1 MFRVGGDAKMITLPV
16 LMQLESWTQSEV
28 VGTLKPYKYMCLFM
42 PLLIPADALVVRGC
56 EDTKRFTLF
65 INTVGRYNQKV
76 GGGGGIRW
84 IFRQCSL
91 PK

>member
-1 MFRVGGDAKMITLPV
+1 MITLPV

-56 EDTKRFTLF
+56 GDTKTITLF
-65 INTVGRYNQKV
+65 INTAWVGTIRRWW
-76 GGGGGIRW
+76 GGGVEGN
-84 IFRQCSL
+84 
-91 PK
+91 